1 MSRMSRTLRPV
12 VSLTALALV
21 LAPAAGYAQSAGGGS
36 GGLGA
41 SGGDQTDGGN
51 GASTKRERRAG
62 RQQGGGKSVQIQPYI
77 ELNQIVDAELSP
89 GSDVLT
95 YTQAVAG
102 VDAAIVGRNTAVSA
116 SVRYEYHHGWGKRA
130 GNGDSISGLVN
141 GYTTVAK
148 GLTLNAA
155 ALAARANNSG
165 DGQSFGGGGGLGSG
179 SLNNGGDSTVYAVQ
193 AGPSYAGRVG
203 DLDVSANYRAGFTKI
218 DTDFKNRNGSQVSA
232 PDTFDESTNHIADVQ
247 AGFAP
252 GTILPVGIGAAGSF
266 YQENVENLD
275 QRLRDAQVRGIVTV
289 PVSRTLQASGAIG
302 YETVEISARDAV
314 RDANGVPILRNGR
327 YVSDK
332 SAPRLI
338 AYDTDGLIWDVGVS
352 WRPSRRTSLTAH
364 VGRRYG
370 GTNYSGSFSYAPNA
384 RQTLS
389 VGVYN
394 TISAFGGNLGRVLNE
409 LPDDFVAVR
418 NPITGDLNGCVSSL
432 QGSNCLTGAF
442 TALRSSTFRARGVS
456 ASYSVRFGAFD
467 AGLGIGYDNRKYIA
481 ARGTV
486 LGSADGQVDENYWLA
501 ANLNW
506 AIDDRSGLYTNG
518 YANLTKSDAFVGDIS
533 NVGLTTAY
541 YRNLTNHLRA
551 HAALGIDG
559 TLGTGEF
566 DDFWTASALLG
577 MRYNF

>member
-1 MSRMSRTLRPV
+1 MSRTLRPM
-12 VSLTALALV
+12 VSLTALAMV
-21 LAPAAGYAQSAGGGS
+21 LAPVAGHAQSVGGGS
-36 GGLGA
+36 AGSDSA
-41 SGGDQTDGGN
+41 SSSDQGDGV
-51 GASTKRERRAG
+51 STKRERRAG
-62 RQQGGGKSVQIQPYI
+62 RRNGGGKSVQIQPYI

-95 YTQAVAG
+95 YTQAAAG
-102 VDAAIVGRNTAVSA
+102 VDAAISGRNTAASA
-116 SVRYEYHHGWGKRA
+116 SVRYEYHYGWGKRA
-130 GNGDSISGLVN
+130 SNGDSISGLVN
-141 GYTTVAK
+141 GYTTVTP
-148 GLTLNAA
+148 GLTLNVAG
-155 ALAARANNSG
+155 LAIRATNSG
-165 DGQSFGGGGGLGSG
+165 NGEGFGGGGGLGSG
-179 SLNNGGDSTVYAVQ
+179 YVSDNNANTTVYAAQ
-193 AGPSYAGRVG
+193 AGPSYVNRIG
-203 DLDVSANYRAGFTKI
+203 DLDVSANYRFGYTKV
-218 DTDFKNRNGSQVSA
+218 DTNFRGRNDDRISA
-232 PDTFDESTNHIADVQ
+232 PDTFDESTNHI
-247 AGFAP
+247 
-252 GTILPVGIGAAGSF
+252 
-266 YQENVENLD
+266 
-275 QRLRDAQVRGIVTV
+275 AQVRGIVTV

-302 YETVEISARDAV
+302 YENVEISARDAV
-314 RDANGVPILRNGR
+314 RDANGVPIIRKGR

-432 QGSNCLTGAF
+432 QGNNCLTGAF

-456 ASYSVRFGAFD
+456 ASYSVRFGAID

-501 ANLNW
+501 GNLNW
-506 AIDDRSGLYTNG
+506 AIDDRSGLYTNA

-559 TLGTGEF
+559 TLGSEEF
-566 DDFWTASALLG
+566 DDFWNASALVG

>member
-1 MSRMSRTLRPV
+1 M
-12 VSLTALALV
+12 VSLTALAMV
-21 LAPAAGYAQSAGGGS
+21 LAPVASHAQSVGGGSAGGDS
-36 GGLGA
+36 A
-41 SGGDQTDGGN
+41 SSSDQGDGV
-51 GASTKRERRAG
+51 STKRERRAG
-62 RQQGGGKSVQIQPYI
+62 RRSGGGKSVQIQPYI

-95 YTQAVAG
+95 YTQAAAG
-102 VDAAIVGRNTAVSA
+102 VDAAISGRNTAASA
-116 SVRYEYHHGWGKRA
+116 SVRYEYHYGWGKRA
-130 GNGDSISGLVN
+130 SNGDSISGLVN
-141 GYTTVAK
+141 GYTTVTP
-148 GLTLNAA
+148 GLTLNVAG
-155 ALAARANNSG
+155 LAIRATNSG
-165 DGQSFGGGGGLGSG
+165 NGEGFGGGGGLGSG
-179 SLNNGGDSTVYAVQ
+179 YVSDNNANTTVYAAQ
-193 AGPSYAGRVG
+193 AGPSYVNRIG
-203 DLDVSANYRAGFTKI
+203 DLDVSANYRFGYTKV
-218 DTDFKNRNGSQVSA
+218 DTNFRGRNDDRISA
-232 PDTFDESTNHIADVQ
+232 PNTFDESTNHIADVQ

-252 GTILPVGIGAAGSF
+252 GTVLPVGVGAAGSF
-266 YQENVENLD
+266 YQENVQNLD

-302 YETVEISARDAV
+302 YEDVEISARDAV
-314 RDANGVPILRNGR
+314 RDANGVPIIRKGR

-432 QGSNCLTGAF
+432 QGNNCLTGAF

-456 ASYSVRFGAFD
+456 ASYSVRFGAID

-501 ANLNW
+501 GNLNW
-506 AIDDRSGLYTNG
+506 AIDDRSGLYTNA

-559 TLGTGEF
+559 TLGSEEF
-566 DDFWTASALLG
+566 DDFWNASALVG

>member
-1 MSRMSRTLRPV
+1 MTAKSGTLRAM
-12 VSLTALALV
+12 VSLTALAIV
-21 LAPAAGYAQSAGGGS
+21 TTPTISHAQSIGGGGAS
-36 GGLGA
+36 A
-41 SGGDQTDGGN
+41 SGGDQGN
-51 GASTKRERRAG
+51 GDDAVSSRQERRSG
-62 RQQGGGKSVQIQPYI
+62 RQGGGGKRVQIQPYI
-77 ELNQIVDAELSP
+77 EVNQIVDAELSP

-95 YTQAVAG
+95 YSQAAAG

-116 SVRYEYHHGWGKRA
+116 SVRYEYHYGWGKRA
-130 GNGDSISGLVN
+130 GNGDSISGIVN
-141 GYTTVAK
+141 AYTTVAP
-148 GLTLNAA
+148 GLTLNVAG
-155 ALAARANNSG
+155 LAVRANNSG
-165 DGQSFGGGGGLGSG
+165 NGQSFGGGGGLGSG
-179 SLNNGGDSTVYAVQ
+179 YVDNNGDSTVYAVQ
-193 AGPSYAGRVG
+193 AGPSYVNRIG
-203 DLDVSANYRAGFTKI
+203 DLDVSANYRFGYTKV
-218 DTDFKNRNGSQVSA
+218 DTNFRNRSDDRFFS

-252 GTILPVGIGAAGSF
+252 GTLLPVGIGAAGSF
-266 YQENVENLD
+266 YQENVKNLD
-275 QRLRDAQVRGIVTV
+275 QRLRDAQARGIVTV
-289 PVSRTLQASGAIG
+289 PISRTLQASGAIG
-302 YETVEISARDAV
+302 YEDVEISAHDAV
-314 RDANGVPILRNGR
+314 RDANGVPIIRKGR
-327 YVSDK
+327 YVTDK
-332 SAPRLI
+332 DAPRLI

-409 LPDDFVAVR
+409 LPDDFEAVR

-432 QGSNCLTGAF
+432 QGNNCLTGAF

-456 ASYSVRFGAFD
+456 ASYSVRFGAID
-467 AGLGIGYDNRKYIA
+467 AGVGIGYDNRKYIA

-486 LGSADGQVDENYWLA
+486 LASADGQVDENYWLA

-506 AIDDRSGLYTNG
+506 AIDNRSGLYTNA

-559 TLGTGEF
+559 TLGSDEF
-566 DDFWTASALLG
+566 DDFWNASALVG